1 MEYKIGVLKGDGI
14 GPEIVQS
21 ALDVLRTAV
30 ERIPDLKLHL
40 VEYPF
45 GWEGYEKFKNTVP
58 PQTVEGLKS
67 CQAGIVAPAS
77 TGTYPPDNLGKA
89 SPAGTVRQEF
99 DLYANVRVAKSYDSI
114 ETPLKNSRNIN
125 IVMVRQNTEGFY
137 PDRSLVQGYGEFIP
151 KEGLVISLRVIS
163 EKECR
168 RIARYAFGMAR
179 AQGFPK
185 VTAVHKANAIRWG
198 DGMFLDACREV
209 AREYPG
215 IALEDFHIDNFAMQL
230 VQRPQYFG
238 VVVTTNLFGDIL
250 SDEAAGL
257 VGGLGLAPS
266 INAGDEFA
274 IAQVTGGS
282 APDIAGKHIANPCA
296 MILSVMMLIEWLGKK
311 FADSRLKQVAARMN
325 NAVTRVLN
333 EGKILTPDI
342 KGKATTEEI
351 TAAIRNNL

>member
-14 GPEIVQS
+14 GPEIVNS
-21 ALDVLRTAV
+21 AMDVLQAATRG
-30 ERIPDLKLHL
+30 IPDLKIHFAD
-40 VEYPF
+40 YPF

-58 PQTVEGLKS
+58 PVTVEGLKS
-67 CQAGIVAPAS
+67 CHAAIVAPAS
-77 TGTYPPDNLGKA
+77 SGTYPPDNLGKA
-89 SPAGTVRQEF
+89 SPAGTIRQAF

-114 ETPLKNSRNIN
+114 ESPLRNAKNIN

-137 PDRSLVQGYGEFIP
+137 PDRTLAQGYGEFIP
-151 KEGLVISLRVIS
+151 KDGLVISLRVIS

-168 RIARYAFGMAR
+168 RIARYAFELAKTMGLA
-179 AQGFPK
+179 K

-198 DGMFLDACREV
+198 DGLFLACCRET
-209 AREYPG
+209 AREFPG
-215 IALEDFHIDNFAMQL
+215 IRLEDFYIDNFAMQL

-296 MILSVMMLIEWLGKK
+296 MILSVMMLIEWMGKK
-311 FADSRLKQVAARMN
+311 FADSRLEKVAGQMN
-325 NAVTRVLN
+325 DAVAKVLN
-333 EGKILTPDI
+333 AGKVLTPDI
-342 KGKATTEEI
+342 QGKATTEEI
-351 TAAIRNNL
+351 TAAIRQNL